1 MSAAQRGLYPTS
13 DFVPKAECLRE
24 LTGMGFDQETCIQA
38 LFYTGNNNTDA
49 AVSWVFDNQG
59 MSPQVG
65 GMLRA
70 GNPAG
75 DWGGIVADGECKMVI
90 VVNSALKM
98 SPGKIAAQSAH
109 AAIGAYRMIWES
121 DGSAGNEQKSWLRK
135 WEMDGETTI
144 VLSGD
149 DAPHLE
155 SLEQRAKD
163 RGLVVLI
170 VSDAGRTE
178 VASGAKTA
186 LCIFGEKDKVD
197 SITRSLQVFR

>member
-1 MSAAQRGLYPTS
+1 MSVTQRGLYPTS
-13 DFVPKAECLRE
+13 DFVPNQECLRE
-24 LTGMGFDQETCIQA
+24 LNGMGFDQETAIQA
-38 LFYTGNNNTDA
+38 LFYSGNNNTDS
-49 AVSWVFDNQG
+49 AVSWIFDNQG

-65 GMLRA
+65 GLLPA
-70 GNPAG
+70 GNPAI
-75 DWGGIVADGECKMVI
+75 WNEEFADGECKMVI
-90 VVNSALKM
+90 VINSSLNM

-109 AAIGAYRMIWES
+109 GAVGAYRMVLEN
-121 DGSAGNEQKSWLRK
+121 DGTSGNEQKAWLRK
-135 WEMDGETTI
+135 WETDGETTI

-155 SLEQRAKD
+155 SLERRAKD
-163 RGLVVLI
+163 RGLVVLL

-197 SITRSLQVFR
+197 SITRSLRVFR